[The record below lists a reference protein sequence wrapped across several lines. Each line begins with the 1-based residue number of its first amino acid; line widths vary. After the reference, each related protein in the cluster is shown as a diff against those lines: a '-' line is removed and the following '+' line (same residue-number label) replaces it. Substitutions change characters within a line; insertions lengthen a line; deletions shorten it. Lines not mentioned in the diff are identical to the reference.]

1 MGERMGRSGRRT
13 DLGDESW
20 VYTCFCNVEGGA
32 GMKGV
37 ARREDEREYRCVVI
51 RAL

>member
-1 MGERMGRSGRRT
+1 MGRSGRRT
-13 DLGDESW
+13 YLGDESW
-20 VYTCFCNVEGGA
+20 VYTYSYNVDDGA